1 MRTTLFYTALMMTLS
16 AEAFA
21 SGDGGSL
28 MTNHAINLAILL
40 TLIVIAARKPIMEGL
55 SNRADQITKEIEA
68 ARQALESAQ
77 ALHDKYEGM
86 ISGLE
91 AERETLRAEY
101 RAQGERERADLIEE
115 GKREADRLTADAQ
128 RAAENELAALTRKV
142 ESELIDLAMEKAEAL
157 LKSDIK
163 SQDQQRL
170 AQDYIKQLEE
180 LGA

>member
-1 MRTTLFYTALMMTLS
+1 MRTSLLTVALIVTLS
-16 AEAFA
+16 SEAFA

-28 MTNHAINLAILL
+28 MMNHAINLAILL
-40 TLIVIAARKPIMEGL
+40 TLIVIAARKPIVEGL

-68 ARQALESAQ
+68 ARAALESAQ
-77 ALHDKYEGM
+77 SLHDKYEGM

-91 AERETLRAEY
+91 AERETMLSQY
-101 RAQGERERADLIEE
+101 RSQGEQERQALIDE
-115 GKREADRLTADAQ
+115 GKREAERLAADAQ

-157 LKSDIK
+157 LKSDVK
-163 SQDQQRL
+163 AQDQQRL